1 MKITT
6 KTTKEQLKSFLGA
19 NAKAVKTA
27 DKDLF
32 DQIAYADKMAKK
44 DDSKVTRKD
53 LVDLVKSVISLLGD
67 KCVEPA
73 LAQEKAPATPQAEN
87 SVKKLAK
94 GVSKKQE
101 KAPAT
106 PQAENSVKKLA
117 KGVSK
122 KQETKEETS
131 SEESG
136 ESENTAEETQ
146 GADEKKAPKK
156 SLGGKKKPATK
167 KEGVTV
173 LNTDADSEKAVQL
186 AKAFPKTL
194 EVGDSKYELAEDI
207 KTLDDLYEALNK
219 DEEIVFAYY
228 WTKRHLKQFSYFGGW
243 LGQPK
248 SFDND
253 LDLATAIY
261 VSDEKKVSYQ
271 VSMYTEAIYTILPTD
286 FEETDG
292 VRVAGG
298 IEYQIYRAV

>member
-53 LVDLVKSVISLLGD
+53 LVDLVKSVIALLGD

-73 LAQEKAPATPQAEN
+73 LA
-87 SVKKLAK
+87 
-94 GVSKKQE
+94 QE

-136 ESENTAEETQ
+136 ESEKTAEETQ
-146 GADEKKAPKK
+146 GADEKKEAPKK

-261 VSDEKKVSYQ
+261 VSDEDKVAYA
-271 VSMYTEAIYTILPTD
+271 VSMYTEAVYTTIPAD
-286 FEETDG
+286 MPEEDG
-292 VRVAGG
+292 LRINCGM
-298 IEYQIYRAV
+298 EYQIYRAKA

>member
-27 DKDLF
+27 DKELF

-53 LVDLVKSVISLLGD
+53 LVDLVKSVIALLGD

-73 LAQEKAPATPQAEN
+73 LA
-87 SVKKLAK
+87 
-94 GVSKKQE
+94 QE

-136 ESENTAEETQ
+136 ESEKTAEETQ
-146 GADEKKAPKK
+146 GAEEKKAPKK
-156 SLGGKKKPATK
+156 SLSGKKKPATK
-167 KEGVTV
+167 KEGVTD
-173 LNTDADSEKAVQL
+173 LEPTTSSDKAVQL
-186 AKAFPKTL
+186 AKMFPKTI
-194 EVGDSKYELAEDI
+194 EVGDAKYELAEDI
-207 KTLDDLYEALNK
+207 KTLEDLYEALNK

-228 WTKRHLKQFSYFGGW
+228 WTKRHLKQFDYFMGW

-271 VSMYTEAIYTILPTD
+271 VSMYTEAVYTILPTD
-286 FEETDG
+286 FEEVDG

-298 IEYQIYRAV
+298 IEFQIYRAV

>member
-53 LVDLVKSVISLLGD
+53 LVDLVKSVIALLGD
-67 KCVEPA
+67 KCVEPT
-73 LAQEKAPATPQAEN
+73 LAQEKAP
-87 SVKKLAK
+87 V
-94 GVSKKQE
+94 
-101 KAPAT
+101 T

-136 ESENTAEETQ
+136 ESEKTAEETQ
-146 GADEKKAPKK
+146 EGAKTEKVDDKSAKK

-173 LNTDADSEKAVQL
+173 LNTDADSEKVVQL

-207 KTLDDLYEALNK
+207 KTLGDLYEALNK

-286 FEETDG
+286 FEEADG

-298 IEYQIYRAV
+298 IEYQIYRSV

>member
-53 LVDLVKSVISLLGD
+53 LVDLVKSVIALLGD

-101 KAPAT
+101 
-106 PQAENSVKKLA
+106 
-117 KGVSK
+117 
-122 KQETKEETS
+122 TKEDTS

-136 ESENTAEETQ
+136 ESEKTAEETQ
-146 GADEKKAPKK
+146 GAEEKKAPKK
-156 SLGGKKKPATK
+156 SLSGKKKPATK
-167 KEGVTV
+167 KEGVTD
-173 LNTDADSEKAVQL
+173 LEPTTSSDKAVQL
-186 AKAFPKTL
+186 AKMFPKTI

-207 KTLDDLYEALNK
+207 RTLDDLYEALNK

-228 WTKRHLKQFSYFGGW
+228 WTKRHLKQFDYFMGW

-271 VSMYTEAIYTILPTD
+271 VSMYTEAVYTILPTD
-286 FEETDG
+286 FEEVDG

-298 IEYQIYRAV
+298 IEFQIYRAV

>member
-53 LVDLVKSVISLLGD
+53 LVDLVKSVIALLGD

-73 LAQEKAPATPQAEN
+73 LA
-87 SVKKLAK
+87 
-94 GVSKKQE
+94 QE

-136 ESENTAEETQ
+136 ESEKTAEETQ
-146 GADEKKAPKK
+146 GAEEKKAPKK

-271 VSMYTEAIYTILPTD
+271 VSMYTEAVYTILPTD
-286 FEETDG
+286 FEEVDG

-298 IEYQIYRAV
+298 IEFQIYRAV

>member
-53 LVDLVKSVISLLGD
+53 LVDLVKSVIALLGD

-101 KAPAT
+101 
-106 PQAENSVKKLA
+106 
-117 KGVSK
+117 
-122 KQETKEETS
+122 TKEDTS

-136 ESENTAEETQ
+136 ESEKTAEETQ
-146 GADEKKAPKK
+146 GAEEKKAPKK
-156 SLGGKKKPATK
+156 SLSGKKKPATK
-167 KEGVTV
+167 KEGVTD
-173 LNTDADSEKAVQL
+173 LEPTTSSDKAVQL
-186 AKAFPKTL
+186 AKMFPKTI

-228 WTKRHLKQFSYFGGW
+228 WTKRHLKQFDYFMGW

-271 VSMYTEAIYTILPTD
+271 VSMYTEAVYTILPTD
-286 FEETDG
+286 FEEVDG

-298 IEYQIYRAV
+298 IEFQIYRAV

>member
-53 LVDLVKSVISLLGD
+53 LVDLVKSVITLLGD

-101 KAPAT
+101 
-106 PQAENSVKKLA
+106 
-117 KGVSK
+117 
-122 KQETKEETS
+122 TKEDTS

-136 ESENTAEETQ
+136 ESEKTAEDTQ
-146 GADEKKAPKK
+146 GAEEKKAPKK
-156 SLGGKKKPATK
+156 SLSGKKKPATK
-167 KEGVTV
+167 KEGVTD
-173 LNTDADSEKAVQL
+173 LEPTTSSDKAVQL
-186 AKAFPKTL
+186 AKMFPKTI
-194 EVGDSKYELAEDI
+194 EVGDAKYELAEDI
-207 KTLDDLYEALNK
+207 KTLEDLYEALNK

-228 WTKRHLKQFSYFGGW
+228 WTKRHLKQFDYFMGW

-271 VSMYTEAIYTILPTD
+271 VSMYTEAVYTILPTD
-286 FEETDG
+286 FEEVDG

-298 IEYQIYRAV
+298 IEFQIYRAV

>member
-53 LVDLVKSVISLLGD
+53 LVDLVKSVIALLGD

-73 LAQEKAPATPQAEN
+73 LA
-87 SVKKLAK
+87 
-94 GVSKKQE
+94 QE

-146 GADEKKAPKK
+146 GADEKKEAPKK

-167 KEGVTV
+167 KEGVTA
-173 LNTDADSEKAVQL
+173 LEGSNSQKTVQM
-186 AKAFPKTL
+186 AKQFPQTI
-194 EVGDSKYELAEDI
+194 EVGDSKYELATDI
-207 KTLDDLYEALNK
+207 KSMDDLYEALNK

-228 WTKRHLKQFSYFGGW
+228 WSRRHLRQFDYFVGC

-253 LDLATAIY
+253 LDLATTIY
-261 VSDEKKVSYQ
+261 VSDEKKVAYQ
-271 VSMYTEAIYTILPTD
+271 VSMYTEAMYTVLPKD
-286 FEETDG
+286 FEDEDG
-292 VRVAGG
+292 IRVSFGM
-298 IEYQIYRAV
+298 EYQIYRAV

>member
-6 KTTKEQLKSFLGA
+6 KTTKEQLKNFLGA
-19 NAKAVKTA
+19 NVKAVKA
-27 DKDLF
+27 QDKDLF
-32 DQIAYADKMAKK
+32 DRIAYADKMAKK
-44 DDSKVTRKD
+44 DDSKVQRKD
-53 LVDLVKSVISLLGD
+53 LVDLAKEVIALLGSAV
-67 KCVEPA
+67 VEPA
-73 LAQEKAPATPQAEN
+73 LAQEAPLAPIEPQAEN

-94 GVSKKQE
+94 GVSKKQ
-101 KAPAT
+101 K
-106 PQAENSVKKLA
+106 SM
-117 KGVSK
+117 
-122 KQETKEETS
+122 EETAES

-136 ESENTAEETQ
+136 ESEETAEETQ
-146 GADEKKAPKK
+146 EAPAKEEKVDTKKSAKK
-156 SLGGKKKPATK
+156 SLGGKKTAPK
-167 KEGVTV
+167 KDGVTA
-173 LNTDADSEKAVQL
+173 LEGSENQKTVQM

-194 EVGDSKYELAEDI
+194 TVGDTTYELAEDI

-228 WTKRHLKQFSYFGGW
+228 WTKRHLKQFPYFGGW

-271 VSMYTEAIYTILPTD
+271 VSMYTEAVYTILPTD
-286 FEETDG
+286 FDIEDG

>member
-27 DKDLF
+27 NKDLF
-32 DQIAYADKMAKK
+32 DQIAYADKIAKK

-53 LVDLVKSVISLLGD
+53 LVDLVKSVIALLGD

-73 LAQEKAPATPQAEN
+73 FA
-87 SVKKLAK
+87 
-94 GVSKKQE
+94 QE

-122 KQETKEETS
+122 KQETKEKTS

-136 ESENTAEETQ
+136 ESEKTAEETQ
-146 GADEKKAPKK
+146 GAKAPKK

-173 LNTDADSEKAVQL
+173 LNTDANTNSEKAVQL